1 MNVSILDDYFDTLRT
16 LASFQK
22 LKGHEVTVWNDY
34 VQDTDALAARLKDAE
49 CVVLIRERTKIGGD
63 LLERLPRLRLIS
75 QRSAYPHIDIEAC
88 TRLGIVVSSD
98 LHVGTPSYSTAEL
111 TWALILAAARQIPQQ
126 MQSLKAG
133 NWQTGIGRTLRG
145 KTLGVFGYGRIGA
158 TVAGYGKA
166 FGMHV
171 MAWGR
176 DESLQRAR
184 SDGCATPRSK
194 AEFFESCDVISLH
207 VRLVPATRSIVT
219 AEDLER
225 MRKDAILINTSRA
238 GLLEPGALVAALRAG
253 RPGYAAVDVFENE
266 PMRDPGLPL
275 LQFPQV
281 VATPHIG
288 YVTREEYEIQFTDV
302 FDQIVAF
309 AAGTP
314 INVVNPDVLASRRA

>member
-1 MNVSILDDYFDTLRT
+1 MKISILDDYFDTLRT

-22 LKGHEVTVWNDY
+22 LKGHEVTVWNDH

-49 CVVLIRERTKIGGD
+49 CVVLIRERTKIGGG

-75 QRSAYPHIDIEAC
+75 QRSVYPHIDIEAC

-133 NWQTGIGRTLRG
+133 NWQTGVGRTLRG

-171 MAWGR
+171 LAWGR

-184 SDGCATPRSK
+184 ANGCATPRSK

-238 GLLEPGALVAALRAG
+238 GLIEPGALVAALRAG

>member
-75 QRSAYPHIDIEAC
+75 QRSAYPHSDIEAC

-184 SDGCATPRSK
+184 SDGCATPRTK

-238 GLLEPGALVAALRAG
+238 GLIEPGALVAALRAG

-309 AAGTP
+309 VAGTP

>member
-1 MNVSILDDYFDTLRT
+1 MKISILDDYFDTLRT

-22 LKGHEVTVWNDY
+22 LKGHEVTVWNDH

-49 CVVLIRERTKIGGD
+49 CVVLIRERTKIGGG

-75 QRSAYPHIDIEAC
+75 QRSVYPHIDIEAC

-111 TWALILAAARQIPQQ
+111 TWALILASARQIPQQ

-133 NWQTGIGRTLRG
+133 NWQTGVGRTLRG

-238 GLLEPGALVAALRAG
+238 GLIEPGALVAALRAG

>member
-98 LHVGTPSYSTAEL
+98 LHVGTPSYPTAEL

-184 SDGCATPRSK
+184 SDGCATPRTK

-238 GLLEPGALVAALRAG
+238 GLIEPGALVAALRAG

>member
-1 MNVSILDDYFDTLRT
+1 MKISILDDYFDTLRT
-16 LASFQK
+16 LASFQR
-22 LKGHEVTVWNDY
+22 LKGHEVTVWNDH

-49 CVVLIRERTKIGGD
+49 CVVLIRERTKIGGG
-63 LLERLPRLRLIS
+63 LLERLPRLKLIS
-75 QRSAYPHIDIEAC
+75 QRSVYPHIDIEAC

-111 TWALILAAARQIPQQ
+111 TWALILASARQIPQQ

-133 NWQTGIGRTLRG
+133 NWQTGVGRTLRG

-238 GLLEPGALVAALRAG
+238 GLIEPGALVAALRAG